1 MSKYGPLERHLSVSD
16 RRMIPM
22 TFAEIE
28 EIIADDLP
36 PSARK
41 HRAWWSNNPSNS
53 VITYAWL
60 NAGYKA
66 TKVNMET
73 GDLVFCRRSESD
85 PVQPR
90 EQSAAGEHVP
100 KTTRR
105 HPAFGCMAGTVKIAE
120 GVDLTSPADLDLAR
134 YIDEEYPVK

>member
-22 TFAEIE
+22 TFDEIE
-28 EIIADDLP
+28 KIIEDDLP

-41 HRAWWSNNPSNS
+41 YRAWWSNNPSNS

-73 GDLVFCRRSESD
+73 GYLVFCRRSESD

-90 EQSAAGEHVP
+90 EQGAADEQIA
-100 KTTRR
+100 KTIRR
-105 HPAFGCMAGTVKIAE
+105 HPAFGCMSGTVKIAS
-120 GVDLTSPADLDLAR
+120 GVDLTSPADPDLAR
-134 YIDEEYPVK
+134 YIDEEYPAK